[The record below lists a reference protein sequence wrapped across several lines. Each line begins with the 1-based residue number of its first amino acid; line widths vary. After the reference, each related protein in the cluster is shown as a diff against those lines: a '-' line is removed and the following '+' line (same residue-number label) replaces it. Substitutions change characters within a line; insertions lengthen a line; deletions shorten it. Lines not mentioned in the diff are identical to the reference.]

1 MMLDR
6 GQSNVVGAILLL
18 SLVTVTVGGTG
29 MIALSQWED
38 DIGYEPMTNIESE
51 MTSVNLTLE
60 HRTGEALYPENTTIR
75 VVGVN
80 DSVEM
85 EDVLSPGGRQTIGF
99 NRSTGS
105 VKLYIID
112 DSTGTVLHSDTHTIR
127 NPFVGLFFSVDGFT
141 QPVYLLEGHSANYS
155 VEKAYEFGSPDIFT
169 RDARINIGDGSI
181 SSVDEGDTTITGVQ
195 TGETS
200 LTVEAD
206 GSTGET
212 QVIVLES
219 DPALDVDS
227 DVTTTGVKSADLD
240 MDLLDLAGLPQV
252 SLTAE
257 YWPSHVFN
265 ERPNN
270 NSDFVLADG
279 GYYTP
284 YGDEPSGYTH
294 KDGYVHDNV
303 PLDEGETRTYR
314 FFDPGSG
321 ADYAWYLREGQQ
333 EDTDGLD
340 DYTDYVRDY
349 NNNVPDGAYRVEVTL
364 SEDGDSIDVV
374 LYDEAS
380 GGNIVR
386 EDRDLDVSDYDELY
400 FTSYAHIGNDYNRRS
415 LRLTGIDTY
424 TANKTVQV
432 DSKAD
437 VERLYS
443 ESLSNLDMD
452 RDYRLTAKA
461 DQEIGGQTV
470 SSTESLTFGTRTST
484 VETVGVNVLG
494 PKSIEATGE
503 LVDLGDLDQTDL
515 LFEYWPSR
523 FFNRDSTNNGDYV
536 ISNGGYYT
544 PNDDDEPS
552 GYTHKEGYVHDN
564 VPLDEGET
572 RTYTFYDRGSGADY
586 AWSLRDS
593 VSEDPDELSGYIGTS
608 VRDYNNNVPDGA
620 YRVEVTLSEDG
631 DSIDVVLYDEASGG
645 NIVREDRDLDV
656 SDHDELYFTS
666 YGYFGYDYN
675 RRSLRLTG
683 IDTYTA
689 KERVTAEN
697 AVESEKMYSSE
708 INGLEPDRH
717 YRLSAYTEAENDG
730 VTVTDTGDPVE
741 FIPKGPTIET
751 VAADSTGATSF
762 EAKAELVDRGDVDWV
777 DIFFEYRPSRH
788 FNEDATN
795 NSDYALADGG
805 YYDPD
810 DEPGGYMHKE
820 GFVHDNVP
828 LTPGVT
834 RTYRFFDPG
843 SGADYAW
850 YLREGQQE
858 DTDGLDDYTD
868 YVRDYNNNV
877 PDGAYRVEV
886 TLSEDGDSIDVV
898 LYDEASGGNIVR
910 EDRDLDVSDYDELYF
925 SSYGYFGNDYNRHS
939 LRLTGIDE
947 YSNTETVQTASAT
960 SSEQVYTEEITEVEP
975 NRDYVLTAYA
985 ESNVDSVGDSGDMV
999 DFGLDGQTVETV
1011 SVTNLKNKKVQVTGE
1026 LTDLGDLQQADL
1038 YIDYWQ
1044 SHIFNAN
1051 PTNNSDHVI
1060 ADGKY
1065 YAPSDEPN
1073 GYIHNDQ
1080 FVHDNAALEKG
1091 ETRTYTYYNPGSGAK
1106 YSWYLRDGEQLEPDG
1121 GVDNSIDT
1129 SVRDYYTS
1137 VPNDKYRIEVTL
1149 SQNGK
1154 DLDVVL
1160 FDSATGG
1167 NIVREDRNIDVS
1179 GHKDLYFTTYGYFG
1193 DDYDR
1198 YSLRL
1203 IGIDTFSDQDRVRV
1217 EKDVTTEQTYTTDIN
1232 VDVGRGYRYQAY
1244 SEELVGGYN
1253 VNSTG
1258 GVIAYRNGG

>member
-1 MMLDR
+1 MLDR

-303 PLDEGETRTYR
+303 PLDEGE
-314 FFDPGSG
+314 
-321 ADYAWYLREGQQ
+321 
-333 EDTDGLD
+333 
-340 DYTDYVRDY
+340 
-349 NNNVPDGAYRVEVTL
+349 
-364 SEDGDSIDVV
+364 
-374 LYDEAS
+374 
-380 GGNIVR
+380 
-386 EDRDLDVSDYDELY
+386 
-400 FTSYAHIGNDYNRRS
+400 
-415 LRLTGIDTY
+415 
-424 TANKTVQV
+424 
-432 DSKAD
+432 
-437 VERLYS
+437 
-443 ESLSNLDMD
+443 
-452 RDYRLTAKA
+452 
-461 DQEIGGQTV
+461 
-470 SSTESLTFGTRTST
+470 
-484 VETVGVNVLG
+484 
-494 PKSIEATGE
+494 
-503 LVDLGDLDQTDL
+503 
-515 LFEYWPSR
+515 
-523 FFNRDSTNNGDYV
+523 
-536 ISNGGYYT
+536 
-544 PNDDDEPS
+544 
-552 GYTHKEGYVHDN
+552 
-564 VPLDEGET
+564 
-572 RTYTFYDRGSGADY
+572 
-586 AWSLRDS
+586 
-593 VSEDPDELSGYIGTS
+593 
-608 VRDYNNNVPDGA
+608 
-620 YRVEVTLSEDG
+620 
-631 DSIDVVLYDEASGG
+631 
-645 NIVREDRDLDV
+645 
-656 SDHDELYFTS
+656 
-666 YGYFGYDYN
+666 
-675 RRSLRLTG
+675 
-683 IDTYTA
+683 
-689 KERVTAEN
+689 
-697 AVESEKMYSSE
+697 
-708 INGLEPDRH
+708 
-717 YRLSAYTEAENDG
+717 
-730 VTVTDTGDPVE
+730 
-741 FIPKGPTIET
+741 
-751 VAADSTGATSF
+751 
-762 EAKAELVDRGDVDWV
+762 
-777 DIFFEYRPSRH
+777 
-788 FNEDATN
+788 
-795 NSDYALADGG
+795 
-805 YYDPD
+805 
-810 DEPGGYMHKE
+810 
-820 GFVHDNVP
+820 
-828 LTPGVT
+828 T